1 MREWSDP
8 RLPIPPRN
16 EQELQK
22 GGRSSPKLLDLIRNK
37 KRSKN
42 GIGQELEQGRQSDLK
57 FWSLINQK
65 RPQNKTIIEELETR
79 ECSDPRTSTLPRN
92 GKELQK
98 GGRSSP
104 KFLYSLQH
112 RRGFKNET
120 IDEELER
127 RCCSHS
133 KVWTLKTDQKELRN
147 RISWELEKSSHNNPK
162 FLDLIKNK
170 KRSKNEMINREEGL
184 SHHRFWT
191 IKRDYNS
198 NEFCIR
204 SSKTQLVWG
213 YKTKPSWELEEEG
226 HNSNEFWIHKQLQKK
241 PQNTNGLVL
250 QEGYP
255 SDHCFSQDYV
265 KVHESKS
272 KPRSKGSRHQKTEDL
287 GVTWFHLPSS
297 QLVYTFPV
305 PRSKIAAIA
314 KIWRTYCTGSL
325 DTNVLYSIH
334 YTVQYQ
340 DEAFK
345 GSRSGFPAVMIEVDY
360 GQARFTDTDIEERL
374 TMDMFYT
381 KIYEK
386 QIIIQENR
394 IVDKFKARVN
404 KIDCMG
410 PRLAPT
416 CTEDK
421 IDFFTVVSRA
431 NIDASKM
438 IEVRLVDID
447 IMNMIVDEIRTEINE
462 IDYNGSTPC
471 TDRYYSNIDREVD
484 NDGDKIVSVL
494 QWLER
499 KSRKRCQSRQWSS
512 SSPSTSPSKRR

>member
-1 MREWSDP
+1 MNSLELKSRCLSDH
-8 RLPIPPRN
+8 
-16 EQELQK
+16 E
-22 GGRSSPKLLDLIRNK
+22 
-37 KRSKN
+37 
-42 GIGQELEQGRQSDLK
+42 
-57 FWSLINQK
+57 
-65 RPQNKTIIEELETR
+65 
-79 ECSDPRTSTLPRN
+79 
-92 GKELQK
+92 
-98 GGRSSP
+98 
-104 KFLYSLQH
+104 
-112 RRGFKNET
+112 
-120 IDEELER
+120 
-127 RCCSHS
+127 
-133 KVWTLKTDQKELRN
+133 
-147 RISWELEKSSHNNPK
+147 
-162 FLDLIKNK
+162 FLDLMKNK
-170 KRSKNEMINREEGL
+170 KRSKNELINREEGL
-184 SHHRFWT
+184 SHHRFW
-191 IKRDYNS
+191 I
-198 NEFCIR
+198 
-204 SSKTQLVWG
+204 
-213 YKTKPSWELEEEG
+213 
-226 HNSNEFWIHKQLQKK
+226 SNEFWKHKKFQKK
-241 PQNTNGLVL
+241 PQNTNRLGLQKRDLNHHRFLDFLKNTKKSRNETVDREL
-250 QEGYP
+250 KRRCM
-255 SDHCFSQDYV
+255 SDHSFSQDCV

-305 PRSKIAAIA
+305 LRSKIAAIA

-325 DTNVLYSIH
+325 DTNALYSIH

-421 IDFFTVVSRA
+421 ADFFTVVSRN
-431 NIDASKM
+431 NIDDSK

-499 KSRKRCQSRQWSS
+499 KRCQSRQWSS
-512 SSPSTSPSKRR
+512 SSPSTSPSRRR